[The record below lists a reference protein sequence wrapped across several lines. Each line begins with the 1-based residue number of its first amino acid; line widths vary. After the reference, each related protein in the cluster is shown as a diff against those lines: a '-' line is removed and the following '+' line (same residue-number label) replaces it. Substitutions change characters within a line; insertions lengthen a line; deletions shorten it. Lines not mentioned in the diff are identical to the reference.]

1 MQLTRREKG
10 INRLLKKNK
19 LKNNKKNINIVLL
32 LVKHK

>member
-1 MQLTRREKG
+1 MQLTRREEG
-10 INRLLKKNK
+10 INKLLKKNK